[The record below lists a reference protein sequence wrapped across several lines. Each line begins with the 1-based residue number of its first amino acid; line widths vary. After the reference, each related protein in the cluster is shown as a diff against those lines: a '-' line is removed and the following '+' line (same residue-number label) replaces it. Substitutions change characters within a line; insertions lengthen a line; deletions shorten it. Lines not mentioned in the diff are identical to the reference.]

1 MIIKLKNYDYGYI
14 SIKYELFWQ
23 SNVIDYFQME
33 ANEGEAQPTREFV
46 TNGAVSSI
54 VDEIK
59 KFESDII
66 ILDLKEIASADK
78 VFHQFVE
85 MEKTVLLINVSEK
98 LCSIIKSEFGNNN
111 VWEKWYE
118 ENALVL
124 SSKAHMLESISKE
137 SLIAECSDIYTTKL
151 VETLLSEDIYLDLN
165 KYNESSNVYLSKYI
179 NLKKIYAK
187 PDMLNFCLYG
197 LYRYILKHNNEFDSF
212 VCTSNNGAVL
222 ATVLGAIF
230 RKKVLYLLNLGPKV
244 IIKEKDLWKKIE
256 RHNKYFYVY
265 DVLCLGTELKILNV
279 ILNMHR
285 AELVGGIG
293 IGRVLPLERYSQD
306 ISYEALVDITKYK
319 SDFKY
324 SITLYDDKGDTN
336 EF

>member
-1 MIIKLKNYDYGYI
+1 MIIKLKNDGYGYI
-14 SIKYELFWQ
+14 SMKYELFWQ

-46 TNGAVSSI
+46 TNSAVI
-54 VDEIK
+54 AILDEIK
-59 KFESDII
+59 NSDSDII
-66 ILDLKEIASADK
+66 IIDLEEIASADK
-78 VFHQFVE
+78 VFHYFVE
-85 MEKTVLLINVSEK
+85 IDKAVLLINISEK
-98 LCSIIKSEFGNNN
+98 LRSIINSEFGGNNI
-111 VWEKWYE
+111 WEKWYG
-118 ENALVL
+118 ENTLVL
-124 SSKAHMLESISKE
+124 SCKTQMLQSIDKE
-137 SLIAECSDIYTTKL
+137 SFINECSTIYTTKL
-151 VETLLSEDIYLDLN
+151 VEILLAKDIYLDLN
-165 KYNESSNVYLSKYI
+165 KYNESSNVYLSNYV
-179 NLKKIYAK
+179 NVKKIYAK

-197 LYRYILKHNNEFDSF
+197 LYRYILKHNNEFDGF

-256 RHNKYFYVY
+256 KHNKYFYVY

-306 ISYEALVDITKYK
+306 IKYEALVDITKFK

-324 SITLYDDKGDTN
+324 SVSLYN
-336 EF
+336 EKE